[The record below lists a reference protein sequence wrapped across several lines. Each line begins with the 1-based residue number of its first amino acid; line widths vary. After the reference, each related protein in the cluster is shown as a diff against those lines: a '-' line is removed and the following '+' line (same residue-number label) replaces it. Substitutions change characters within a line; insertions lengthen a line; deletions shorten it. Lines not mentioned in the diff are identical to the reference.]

1 MEREE
6 LERIVSAERRN
17 IPQCNWENYD
27 LECADYIDAI
37 AEQPEQFEVLTS
49 ALWNRMQQHRQRDLS
64 SAPPALLREEGESV
78 QSWLDR
84 CYDAAGY
91 AKGIL

>member
-6 LERIVSAERRN
+6 LQAIVGAERRN
-17 IPQCNWENYD
+17 VPQCNWKNYD

-37 AEQPEQFEVLTS
+37 VEQPEQFEELTS

-64 SAPPALLREEGESV
+64 SVPPALLRLEGESV
-78 QSWLDR
+78 EEWLNR
-84 CYDAAGY
+84 CYAAAGY
-91 AKGIL
+91 GGGC

>member
-6 LERIVSAERRN
+6 LQAIVGAERRN
-17 IPQCNWENYD
+17 VPQCNWKNYD
-27 LECADYIDAI
+27 LECADYLDAI

-64 SAPPALLREEGESV
+64 NVPPALLRLEGESV
-78 QSWLDR
+78 AEWLDR
-84 CYDAAGY
+84 CYTAAGY
-91 AKGIL
+91 GGGC

>member
-1 MEREE
+1 MIKQQ
-6 LERIVSAERRN
+6 LQAIVDAERRN
-17 IPQCNWENYD
+17 IPQCNWPNYD

-64 SAPPALLREEGESV
+64 NVPPALLRLEGESV
-78 QSWLDR
+78 QQWLNR

-91 AKGIL
+91 TGGR